1 MDEEKP
7 VVDHTLTGRYKAQ
20 YTNDIDAHNDA
31 IVDYDSYEAMGLSKV
46 WDSVSKSTKNQVTDS
61 TAATIVRERSAR
73 VVGQLPTGTMR
84 AFGKKNT
91 GKAMVL
97 ELIRTKD
104 LYPNANA
111 QHRFL
116 DKIYLWE
123 KGAGQYG
130 DMPMYYDWHIDAKGK
145 PHPDCWIWNP
155 RNFIPQNGFSSVED
169 MDYAHSIA
177 YVSWS
182 YFQDILDNEAEEGGW
197 KKDAIR
203 EAEDAL
209 KQHTKSKDT
218 QRDTLAQRTQTSQ
231 DPKKIMLVTRHEAG
245 KDGKWVTFLP
255 ELGFTVVRE
264 MDNPHKNGRIP
275 FVILRVDPSFDTYY
289 SVGDFQRLK
298 PLQFAKDGLTNYYF
312 EGIKSNLRPIMVVNA
327 NGVVK
332 STVSTDPN
340 SVIQETENNSV
351 RYLST
356 STAGLSTYQSAMSQ
370 MQASMLNVSGSTDT
384 AVNAEQALDP
394 GFGKTPQAL
403 QMRDAR
409 ENTNDNQVRRFLE
422 QAMEE
427 LIDGMMSLYGTIASE
442 TIELDLFAQDV
453 QEIMEAGYE
462 DELKEMIE
470 VSESGETAKLRIKPK
485 ELRDADYHFYIDFG
499 STKKADD
506 SEKAEKVLSVLN
518 TFGSLANLFT
528 ETGSQP
534 PQVKPLLQKYLQY
547 MDIEVPLKEIF
558 PETPQQEME
567 EQPEVVEE
575 PQEMMEE
582 MPIEQPVEQPM
593 EVPMEQPMPE
603 IDIQDPELRA
613 QAEELIAQLGAQ

>member
-1 MDEEKP
+1 MDEEKT
-7 VVDHTLTGRYKAQ
+7 VVDHTLSGRFKAQ

-31 IVDYDSYEAMGLSKV
+31 IKDYDSYEAMGLSKV
-46 WDSVSKSTKNQVTDS
+46 WDSLSNSTKNQVTDS

-91 GKAMVL
+91 GLAMLL

-155 RNFIPQNGFSSVED
+155 RNFIPQNGFSSVSD
-169 MDYAHSIA
+169 MDYSHSIA
-177 YVSWS
+177 YVSPT
-182 YFQDILDNEAEEGGW
+182 YFQDILDDDSEEGGW
-197 KKDAIR
+197 DKEAIR
-203 EAEDAL
+203 ECMESF
-209 KQHTKSKDT
+209 KNSKKSHDT
-218 QRDTLAQRTQTSQ
+218 QRDTVGQRQKTSQ
-231 DPKKIMLVTRHEAG
+231 DSNKIMLVTRHEAG
-245 KDGKWVTFLP
+245 KDGKWVSFLP
-255 ELGFTVVRE
+255 EHGFIAVRD
-264 MDNPHKNGRIP
+264 MPNPHKNGRIP

-312 EGIKSNLRPIMVVNA
+312 EGIKTNLRPIMVVNA

-384 AVNAEQALDP
+384 AVNAEAALDP

-427 LIDGMMSLYGTIASE
+427 LVDGMMSLYGTIASE
-442 TIELDLFAQDV
+442 TIELDLFSQDV
-453 QEIMEAGYE
+453 QEIIEAGYGE
-462 DELKEMIE
+462 ELEEMLE
-470 VSESGETAKLRIKPK
+470 VSESGETAKIRVKPSLLK
-485 ELRDADYHFYIDFG
+485 NADYHFYIDFG

-506 SEKAEKVLSVLN
+506 SEKAEKLKQGIEMLA
-518 TFGSLANLFT
+518 GLANVFT
-528 ETGSQP
+528 ETGQQAP
-534 PQVKPLLQKYLQY
+534 NIPAMVKEYFRLAE
-547 MDIEVPLKEIF
+547 IEVPGLF
-558 PETPQQEME
+558 DTPTQPEQEEETEELPE
-567 EQPEVVEE
+567 EQMP
-575 PQEMMEE
+575 EE
-582 MPIEQPVEQPM
+582 MPPEEMMPQEQMQPEMQPQM
-593 EVPMEQPMPE
+593 EMPD

-613 QAEELIAQLGAQ
+613 QAEQLIAQLQGA